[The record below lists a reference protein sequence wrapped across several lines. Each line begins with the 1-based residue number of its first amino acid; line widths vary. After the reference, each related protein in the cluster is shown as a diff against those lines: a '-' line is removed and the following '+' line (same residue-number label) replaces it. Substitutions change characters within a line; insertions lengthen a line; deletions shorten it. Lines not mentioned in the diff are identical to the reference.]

1 MTGFLKEGDPI
12 LPPSWVFLAVPLA
25 LLCLAYLISCAIEFF
40 KEQCFLRAVFDGD
53 RIQQERANRWQAKQ
67 FKRNIKKLA
76 ARSGRR
82 FY

>member
-1 MTGFLKEGDPI
+1 MLM
-12 LPPSWVFLAVPLA
+12 LPPNWLIAAVPFA
-25 LLCLAYLISCAIEFF
+25 LLCLAYLIACIIEFV
-40 KEQCFLRAVFDGD
+40 KEQHFLHAVFDGD
-53 RIQQERANRWQAKQ
+53 RIQQERADRWQAKQ